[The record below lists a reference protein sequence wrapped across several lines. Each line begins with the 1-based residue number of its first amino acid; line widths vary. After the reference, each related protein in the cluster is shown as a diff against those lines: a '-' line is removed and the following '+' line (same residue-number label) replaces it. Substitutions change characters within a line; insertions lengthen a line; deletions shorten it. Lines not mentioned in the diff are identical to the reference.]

1 MRLYST
7 LSRRKEKLRPR
18 PGPIRMYVCGS
29 TVYQPVHVGNARP
42 FVLAM
47 WLKRWLQS
55 NGYEVMLVHNITDV
69 DDKIY
74 AEARRRGL
82 PSRRLAREATRWFF
96 RDTNDLGLGRPDFEP
111 RATETIP
118 EIIEIIAHM
127 VERGRAYVVDGDVY
141 FSVPRALGYGQL
153 ARPRFEEMMQQ
164 EPSSKKRDPRDFA
177 LWKARKPDEDHAWK
191 APWGWGRPGWHIECS
206 AMAAKYLGPK
216 FEIHGG
222 GIDLRFPHHEN
233 ELAQAKALGWRFA
246 RTWMHNGMLELDAQ
260 KMSKSLGNVAT
271 LRSALDTWGRG
282 PLLVYFMSGHWR
294 KPIDFSPDAL
304 ADARTT
310 WGTLRTVDAVTAPRA
325 APSWD
330 DFTRV
335 LNDDFNTP
343 EALAILLEWR
353 AAGQRAL
360 LERGLDVFGLRIEVI
375 RDRGVVLARAE
386 VSGAAH
392 MARPVTPQRVYQLA
406 RSYAHARSARDVQR

>member
-1 MRLYST
+1 
-7 LSRRKEKLRPR
+7 
-18 PGPIRMYVCGS
+18 
-29 TVYQPVHVGNARP
+29 
-42 FVLAM
+42 
-47 WLKRWLQS
+47 
-55 NGYEVMLVHNITDV
+55 
-69 DDKIY
+69 
-74 AEARRRGL
+74 
-82 PSRRLAREATRWFF
+82 
-96 RDTNDLGLGRPDFEP
+96 
-111 RATETIP
+111 
-118 EIIEIIAHM
+118 
-127 VERGRAYVVDGDVY
+127 
-141 FSVPRALGYGQL
+141 
-153 ARPRFEEMMQQ
+153 
-164 EPSSKKRDPRDFA
+164 
-177 LWKARKPDEDHAWK
+177 
-191 APWGWGRPGWHIECS
+191 
-206 AMAAKYLGPK
+206 
-216 FEIHGG
+216 
-222 GIDLRFPHHEN
+222 
-233 ELAQAKALGWRFA
+233 
-246 RTWMHNGMLELDAQ
+246 MHNGMLELDAQ

-406 RSYAHARSARDVQR
+406 RSYAHARSARDVQRYTTLRRELVRRGWKVHEPPAKVLRLAEKRADARERGDYATADAIREQIREEGWIIEDTRDRLRFRLVKG